1 MSTFLNALAAR
12 EAPAGTSP
20 SGIGTTLRTWWSA
33 YINWRLQQLA
43 VSRLRSMSNRE
54 LKDIGVA
61 RAEID
66 FVVAGGVDR
75 HPMLTRY
82 Y

>member
-1 MSTFLNALAAR
+1 MSTFSNALAAR
-12 EAPAGTSP
+12 EAPAGTAP
-20 SGIGTTLRTWWSA
+20 SGIAATLKTWWSS

-75 HPMLTRY
+75 HPMFTRY